1 VIQIQATFTGYGGR
15 PCSLFSAYDPD
26 ARVLVVGAEADY
38 RTERR
43 AGCIVLTNDQDIPRD
58 ELFTDADLMRAISAF
73 YSLKAGIA
81 AQQKA
86 VDWILANYES
96 APAAVHAG
104 SVPFLKQ
111 TGIVVGGWLMAK
123 SAAIAAKHLAEGSTD
138 DIAQR
143 MANIKMATAEQGS
156 ATHDMA
162 RSAERVNAKTQQTD
176 GNLQQVLGTL
186 HGLAQCGESLK
197 ALVSR
202 FKL

>member
-1 VIQIQATFTGYGGR
+1 LRTSTATVQIASIMDQVIDQTGDAAEHVGSTQQRVTQSMRHTEEAAGR
-15 PCSLFSAYDPD
+15 V
-26 ARVLVVGAEADY
+26 ARVRE
-38 RTERR
+38 
-43 AGCIVLTNDQDIPRD
+43 
-58 ELFTDADLMRAISAF
+58 
-73 YSLKAGIA
+73 
-81 AQQKA
+81 
-86 VDWILANYES
+86 
-96 APAAVHAG
+96 H
-104 SVPFLKQ
+104 
-111 TGIVVGGWLMAK
+111 
-123 SAAIAAKHLAEGSTD
+123 TD